1 VAGRGDRGD
10 DRRRALVSA
19 PRQGEVWWAEAED
32 RRRPVLIVTR
42 SEAIA
47 VLRRLIV
54 APVTRTV
61 RGIPTEVELGAAHG
75 LIEGSVAN
83 CDNLLTIP
91 KTALATRRGMLG
103 PAELHALD
111 HALRIALAL
120 D

>member
-1 VAGRGDRGD
+1 MIRGAVYDVDWPDLGLRPAVIAT
-10 DRRRALVSA
+10 RPTAIPHLTNVTVVLVT
-19 PRQGEVWWAEAED
+19 
-32 RRRPVLIVTR
+32 TR
-42 SEAIA
+42 
-47 VLRRLIV
+47 
-54 APVTRTV
+54 V
-61 RGIPTEVELGAAHG
+61 RGLPTEVELGAAHG